1 MERGTVYIIPNENII
16 PGDYFKMRV
25 VRDHLE
31 AMNEFSRKYNL
42 NYNFKTDEYQD
53 APCILA
59 NDGNLIAKTID
70 EYKYV
75 IFYIPKIVTDNQNM
89 WFYQML
95 NEFGN
100 YNYVGA
106 FLINDSSNDKIE
118 GVNEILQEVNK
129 RCMKQKMEEFRNVR

>member
-31 AMNEFSRKYNL
+31 AMNEISRKYNL

-59 NDGNLIAKTID
+59 SDGNLIAKTID

-106 FLINDSSNDKIE
+106 FLINDSSIDKIE

-129 RCMKQKMEEFRNVR
+129 RCMKQKKEEFRNVR

>member
-59 NDGNLIAKTID
+59 SDGNLIAKTID
-70 EYKYV
+70 EYKDV

-106 FLINDSSNDKIE
+106 FLINDSNIDKIA

-129 RCMKQKMEEFRNVR
+129 RCMKQKKEEFRNVR